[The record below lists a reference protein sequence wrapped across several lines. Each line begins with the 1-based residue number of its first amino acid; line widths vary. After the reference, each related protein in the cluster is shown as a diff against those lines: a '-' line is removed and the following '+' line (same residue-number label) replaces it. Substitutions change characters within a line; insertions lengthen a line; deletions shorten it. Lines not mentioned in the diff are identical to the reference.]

1 MSDNPFAIPEVQD
14 AVALP
19 PRRWGS
25 ILLKVFLLGLV
36 VLVLAALLLLRANR
50 WGVRPA
56 FQRAQC
62 KNNLK
67 QIGLALHNYHDDYG
81 TFPPAYTVDAK
92 GRPLH
97 SWRTLV
103 LPYLEQTEL
112 YRKID
117 LSKPWNDPVN
127 AAAFE
132 TSLFFYQCPS
142 ADTPKNHT
150 IYLGVS
156 GPDCCFYASTPKLL
170 TDITDGPSNTL
181 IVVEVPHDRTVPW
194 MSPQDSDEASI
205 MGFASGSKFAHTGGF
220 QATFADGSVRLISED
235 LERSTLQALLTTS
248 GKDDVGEF

>member
-1 MSDNPFAIPEVQD
+1 MSDNPFASPEVHD
-14 AVALP
+14 SMAVP
-19 PRRWGS
+19 PQRWGS

-36 VLVLAALLLLRANR
+36 VLVLTALLLPATRR
-50 WGVRPA
+50 SRPA
-56 FQRAQC
+56 ARRTQC

-81 TFPPAYTVDAK
+81 SFPPAYTVDAM

-117 LSKPWNDPVN
+117 LSKPWDDPVN

-142 ADTPKNHT
+142 ADIPKNHT

-156 GPDCCFYASTPKLL
+156 GPDCCFHAGTPKLL
-170 TDITDGPSNTL
+170 TDIIDGTSNTL

-220 QATFADGSVRLISED
+220 QATFADGSVRFISED
-235 LERSTLQALLTTS
+235 LERSTLRALLTTS